1 MRVTVEESFKD
12 LNGVIRSPSCVFED
26 EREAV
31 PRAYQSL
38 ADMLDEGEDESD

>member
-1 MRVTVEESFKD
+1 VTVEESFKD

-26 EREAV
+26 EGAAV

-38 ADMLDEGEDESD
+38 ADVLDEDDDESD